1 MLNFSN
7 SVFKLKHISES
18 DVMND
23 VRTFMLPGEN
33 IVSAFK
39 SGRDQV
45 IFTDKRIIAVDVKGI
60 TGSRKEFSTL
70 PYSKIIHFT
79 VQTPGFLEF
88 NSDSE
93 LVLAYPNGALIQ
105 FEFSG
110 GNVNILKIAQMIS
123 EYVLW

>member
-7 SVFKLKHISES
+7 SVFKLKHIPES

-123 EYVLW
+123 EYVL